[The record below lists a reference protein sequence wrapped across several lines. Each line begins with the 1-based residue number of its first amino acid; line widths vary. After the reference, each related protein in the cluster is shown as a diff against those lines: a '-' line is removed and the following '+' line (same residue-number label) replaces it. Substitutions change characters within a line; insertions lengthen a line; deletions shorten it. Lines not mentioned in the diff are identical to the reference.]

1 MKSDHLTFHNFLK
14 TLSGSISEI
23 QIDPYH
29 GFLFW
34 IENNKRLV
42 QIEKLCQQ
50 KEEGEEE
57 EKYHRKILI
66 DNKQNQ
72 LGNFLILF
80 EQFKLQIADLTEN
93 TLLELELASSQRS
106 GSRSSTPNIM

>member
-1 MKSDHLTFHNFLK
+1 MK

-23 QIDPYH
+23 QIDPCH

>member
-1 MKSDHLTFHNFLK
+1 M
-14 TLSGSISEI
+14 
-23 QIDPYH
+23 
-29 GFLFW
+29 
-34 IENNKRLV
+34 
-42 QIEKLCQQ
+42 CQQ
-50 KEEGEEE
+50 KEEGEAEE

-106 GSRSSTPNIM
+106 GSISSTPNIM

>member
-1 MKSDHLTFHNFLK
+1 MKYYRLINSRFFKNI
-14 TLSGSISEI
+14 SGSISQI
-23 QIDPYH
+23 QADPYH
-29 GFLFW
+29 GFIFW

-42 QIEKLCQQ
+42 QIEKLCQKQ
-50 KEEGEEE
+50 EEEGE
-57 EKYHRKILI
+57 EKYHRNVLI
-66 DNKQNQ
+66 DNNQNQ

-106 GSRSSTPNIM
+106 GSSTPNIM

>member
-1 MKSDHLTFHNFLK
+1 MKSDHFILFWK

-34 IENNKRLV
+34 IENNRRLV

-50 KEEGEEE
+50 KEEEE

>member
-1 MKSDHLTFHNFLK
+1 MK

-34 IENNKRLV
+34 IENYKRLV

>member
-1 MKSDHLTFHNFLK
+1 M
-14 TLSGSISEI
+14 
-23 QIDPYH
+23 
-29 GFLFW
+29 
-34 IENNKRLV
+34 
-42 QIEKLCQQ
+42 CQQ
-50 KEEGEEE
+50 KEEEE

>member
-1 MKSDHLTFHNFLK
+1 MK

-29 GFLFW
+29 GFLFG
-34 IENNKRLV
+34 IENNRRLV

>member
-1 MKSDHLTFHNFLK
+1 MK

-34 IENNKRLV
+34 IENNTKLV

>member
-1 MKSDHLTFHNFLK
+1 MKS
-14 TLSGSISEI
+14 LSGSISEI

-50 KEEGEEE
+50 KEEGE
-57 EKYHRKILI
+57 YDRKILI